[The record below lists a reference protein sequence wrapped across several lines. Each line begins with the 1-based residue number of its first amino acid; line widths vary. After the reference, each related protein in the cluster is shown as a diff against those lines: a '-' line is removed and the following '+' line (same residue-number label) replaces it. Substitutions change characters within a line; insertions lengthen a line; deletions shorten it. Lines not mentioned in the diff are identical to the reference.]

1 MERGYSQTPFIYEQI
16 FLYTYH
22 IYHKTCKPYCCFSCT
37 PYPFAWLVLE
47 IYGYLVCYLLMAFV
61 YYISVPN
68 TPKPLWDKCPIW
80 MSRIVL
86 IVCYLLWFV
95 LDILWRPFYFKY
107 CWRVNSPAYIQCL
120 GFVASLVIYISI
132 FKYQFWLISLN
143 NSMPSNRAFKCQAA
157 ERPTLAVP
165 AKWRRAE
172 SVSTAGRRWLQQHC
186 PPCSSAPLSW
196 LLLFLK
202 PFQVP

>member
-1 MERGYSQTPFIYEQI
+1 MWNVVVKCTSLDCRTCKSKNIIYSPRILGVERGYSQTPFIYEQI

-22 IYHKTCKPYCCFSCT
+22 IYNKTSKLYCWFSCT
-37 PYPFAWLVLE
+37 HYPFARLILD

-68 TPKPLWDKCPIW
+68 TPKPLWDKCPIR

-95 LDILWRPFYFKY
+95 LDILWRLFYFKY

-132 FKYQFWLISLN
+132 FK
-143 NSMPSNRAFKCQAA
+143 
-157 ERPTLAVP
+157 
-165 AKWRRAE
+165 
-172 SVSTAGRRWLQQHC
+172 
-186 PPCSSAPLSW
+186 
-196 LLLFLK
+196 
-202 PFQVP
+202 